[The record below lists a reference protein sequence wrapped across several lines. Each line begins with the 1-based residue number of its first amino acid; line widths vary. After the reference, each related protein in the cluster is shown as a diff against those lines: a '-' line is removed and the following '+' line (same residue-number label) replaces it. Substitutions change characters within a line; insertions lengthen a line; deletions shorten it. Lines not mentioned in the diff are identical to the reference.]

1 VFFCWGGG
9 VIKNLGP
16 SHLGTPSKFFGKYWE
31 GGGRPQNFFQSLG
44 LHNGGLN
51 VVFEDLFTPIF
62 QKIP

>member
-1 VFFCWGGG
+1 MIWG
-9 VIKNLGP
+9 P
-16 SHLGTPSKFFGKYWE
+16 
-31 GGGRPQNFFQSLG
+31 PQNFSENTGKGGEAPNFFQTLG